1 MVPEGLPLGGTMD
14 HSENPIKAFFLY
26 LRKMPS
32 ILGGSQLCQIPFMDL
47 RLRVVA
53 CVLLLSVN
61 ARMSSASCKV
71 RVAESIP
78 SL

>member
-1 MVPEGLPLGGTMD
+1 MD
-14 HSENPIKAFFLY
+14 HSENPIKAFFLF

-32 ILGGSQLCQIPFMDL
+32 VSGGSQLCQIPFMDL

-61 ARMSSASCKV
+61 ARMSLASCEL
-71 RVAESIP
+71 RVAEGVP